1 MTIQET
7 VTIVYPIPLEK
18 GASPTSP
25 AVAHGISVSVPLK
38 EHVGAWGEIGF
49 VTPLTVVK
57 PSPYA
62 LLGGTVREDRLL
74 VSASGAMRW
83 TPSSDGG
90 KSSLYAGT
98 TLAPGLKTSFG
109 SALIPI
115 AISWKVGD
123 PPIPTLSIGVK
134 LGLVL

>member
-1 MTIQET
+1 M
-7 VTIVYPIPLEK
+7 
-18 GASPTSP
+18 
-25 AVAHGISVSVPLK
+25 PLK
-38 EHVGAWGEIGF
+38 ERVGAWGEVGF
-49 VTPLTVVK
+49 ATPLTAVK

-74 VSASGAMRW
+74 FSVSGAMRW
-83 TPSSDGG
+83 TPSYGG
-90 KSSLYAGT
+90 GTSFLYAGT

-109 SALIPI
+109 STLIPI
-115 AISWKVGD
+115 AVSWKIGD